1 MKTYRIETFSYTNKT
16 NFRKCKT
23 ILGCYRDKWSHS
35 ENNRFTYF
43 VEKIE
48 DNIKYIVFNGVKN
61 VYMQRR
67 SDMFISKFGNFPK
80 SMNKGN
86 TLVKKLNA

>member
-1 MKTYRIETFSYTNKT
+1 M
-16 NFRKCKT
+16 
-23 ILGCYRDKWSHS
+23 
-35 ENNRFTYF
+35 
-43 VEKIE
+43 E